1 VQLFTILK
9 YIIHMN
15 NTSQVNLKSA
25 TFSLMGLIALFENDH
40 VNESIRSDLVSVRD
54 NIEKQIEAL
63 SIIEETKDAYLAS
76 TPPTITQ
83 EKNMENTYRIE
94 EEVTTGWTLIS
105 DKTENLTKEKAK
117 EIVANLIDREGY
129 NPNRLRI
136 VVDGQI

>member
-1 VQLFTILK
+1 
-9 YIIHMN
+9 MS

-25 TFSLMGLIALFENDH
+25 TFSIMGLIALFENDH

-63 SIIEETKDAYLAS
+63 SIIEDSKSAYMAS
-76 TPPTITQ
+76 TPITTQ
-83 EKNMENTYRIE
+83 ETIMANTYRIE

-105 DKTENLTKEKAK
+105 DQTENLSKEKAK
-117 EIVANLIDREGY
+117 EVYQNLVDREGY

-136 VVDGQI
+136 VVDGQV

>member
-1 VQLFTILK
+1 
-9 YIIHMN
+9 MN

-63 SIIEETKDAYLAS
+63 SIIDETKDAYLAS
-76 TPPTITQ
+76 TPPTIIQ

>member
-1 VQLFTILK
+1 
-9 YIIHMN
+9 MN

-63 SIIEETKDAYLAS
+63 SIIDETKDAYLAS
-76 TPPTITQ
+76 TPPTIIQ

-117 EIVANLIDREGY
+117 EIVANLIDREGH

-136 VVDGQI
+136 VVDGQV

>member
-1 VQLFTILK
+1 
-9 YIIHMN
+9 MN

-63 SIIEETKDAYLAS
+63 SIIDETKDAYLAS

-83 EKNMENTYRIE
+83 EKNMENTYRIQ
-94 EEVTTGWTLIS
+94 EEVTTGWVKIS
-105 DKTENLTKEKAK
+105 EETEHLVKDKAR
-117 EIVANLIDREGY
+117 EIVQNLIDREGY

>member
-1 VQLFTILK
+1 
-9 YIIHMN
+9 MN
-15 NTSQVNLKSA
+15 NTSQTNLKSA
-25 TFSLMGLIALFENDH
+25 AFTLMGLIALFENDH
-40 VNESIRSDLVSVRD
+40 VNESVRSDLVSVRD

-63 SIIEETKDAYLAS
+63 SIIDETKDAYLAS

-117 EIVANLIDREGY
+117 EIVANLIDREGH

>member
-1 VQLFTILK
+1 
-9 YIIHMN
+9 
-15 NTSQVNLKSA
+15 
-25 TFSLMGLIALFENDH
+25 MGLIALFENDH

-63 SIIEETKDAYLAS
+63 SIIDETKDAYLAS

-94 EEVTTGWTLIS
+94 EEVTTGWVKIS
-105 DKTENLTKEKAK
+105 EETEHLVKDKAR
-117 EIVANLIDREGY
+117 EIVQNLFDREGY

>member
-1 VQLFTILK
+1 
-9 YIIHMN
+9 MS

-25 TFSLMGLIALFENDH
+25 TFSIMGLIALFENDH

-63 SIIEETKDAYLAS
+63 SIIEDSKSAYMAS
-76 TPPTITQ
+76 TPIITQ
-83 EKNMENTYRIE
+83 ETAMANTYRIE

-105 DKTENLTKEKAK
+105 DQTENLSKEKAK
-117 EIVANLIDREGY
+117 EIYQNLVDREGY

-136 VVDGQI
+136 VVDGQV

>member
-1 VQLFTILK
+1 
-9 YIIHMN
+9 MS

-25 TFSLMGLIALFENDH
+25 TFSIMGLIALFENDH

-63 SIIEETKDAYLAS
+63 SIIEDSKSAYMAS
-76 TPPTITQ
+76 TPIITQ
-83 EKNMENTYRIE
+83 ETTMANTYRIE

-105 DKTENLTKEKAK
+105 DQTENLSKEKAK
-117 EIVANLIDREGY
+117 EIYQNLVYREGY

-136 VVDGQI
+136 VVDGQV

>member
-1 VQLFTILK
+1 
-9 YIIHMN
+9 MN

-54 NIEKQIEAL
+54 NIQNQIEAL
-63 SIIEETKDAYLAS
+63 SIIDETKDAYLAS

-94 EEVTTGWTLIS
+94 EEVTTGWVKIS
-105 DKTENLTKEKAK
+105 EETEHLVKDKAR
-117 EIVANLIDREGY
+117 EIVQNLIDREGY